1 MEHTTSARVGRN
13 VRAELAR
20 QGMSQA
26 ELGQAVGL
34 TQGQISK
41 RLRGEVAFDVN
52 ELAAVAGA
60 LHVRVEQLYTEP
72 VAAGETA

>member
-1 MEHTTSARVGRN
+1 M
-13 VRAELAR
+13 RAELAR

-60 LHVRVEQLYTEP
+60 LCVRVERLYALAGGD
-72 VAAGETA
+72 AA